1 MNIVVM
7 GLGRFGGGVGVT
19 RFLVARGHHVLVTDQ
34 LKADDLAR
42 SVAQLQDL
50 PAGSVEFRLGE
61 HREDDFRRADL
72 VVVNPA
78 VDPRGNA
85 YLQAAQAAGVK
96 LTSEIRLLV
105 EHLPA
110 SLRPHTVG
118 ITGSAGKSTTT
129 AMIGHALRAIAGES
143 HVHVGGNL
151 GGSLLNSLDSFG
163 PGDYVVLELSSFM
176 LEGLGEDRW
185 SPHVAVVTNLTANHL
200 DRHGTMENYAAAK
213 RQILAHQRAGD
224 VAILGQGVADW
235 PLNPGVTRRVVPVRE
250 YGFDLLIPGEH
261 NQFNAACAAA
271 VVEALGLDGAR
282 VAPALAD
289 FPGLAHRLQFVA
301 EHSGVRYYNDSKA
314 TTPQATELALR
325 SFPPGKVHI
334 ILGGYDKGS
343 DLSDLAR
350 FAAGHARAIYTI
362 GVTGDRIAD
371 AAPGSGPASAS
382 GSKATVHRCGTLD
395 AALGRMA
402 GQLHRGDVVLL
413 STACASWD
421 QFDNYE
427 QRGARFVEA
436 VLKVTGE
443 GAPIPR

>member
-1 MNIVVM
+1 
-7 GLGRFGGGVGVT
+7 
-19 RFLVARGHHVLVTDQ
+19 
-34 LKADDLAR
+34 
-42 SVAQLQDL
+42 
-50 PAGSVEFRLGE
+50 
-61 HREDDFRRADL
+61 
-72 VVVNPA
+72 
-78 VDPRGNA
+78 
-85 YLQAAQAAGVK
+85 VK

-110 SLRPHTVG
+110 SLRPRTVG

-151 GGSLLNSLDSFG
+151 GGSLLNSLDTFG

-200 DRHGTMENYAAAK
+200 DRHGTLEAYAAAK

-235 PLNPGVTRRVVPVRE
+235 PVNPGVTRHVVPVRE
-250 YGFDLLIPGEH
+250 HGFDLLIPGEH

-271 VVEALGLDGAR
+271 VVEALGLDGAK

-325 SFPPGKVHI
+325 SFPPGKAHI

-343 DLSDLAR
+343 DLGELAR
-350 FAAGHARAIYTI
+350 FAAQHARAIYTI

-371 AAPGSGPASAS
+371 ASDAAPQRTAD
-382 GSKATVHRCGTLD
+382 VHRCGTLD
-395 AALGRMA
+395 AALERMA

-427 QRGARFVEA
+427 QRGAKFVEA